1 MATYNQSVTGFV
13 AGNAVTTAKTQQ
25 IPDASMDGDACT
37 TPGGMTNAMNDGDY
51 LLCKGPDG
59 AQHWYK
65 YDAERSTVANPVL
78 IFVGP

>member
-1 MATYNQSVTGFV
+1 
-13 AGNAVTTAKTQQ
+13 VTTAKLLDA
-25 IPDASMDGDACT
+25 PDANIDGNACA
-37 TPGGMTNAMNDGDY
+37 TPGGMQSTMQTGD
-51 LLCKGPDG
+51 LMLCKGPDG